1 MDKRNIENWKKE
13 IMKDIE
19 ESKSLMKKA
28 DVFKYRLKK
37 QIEMKKELYEK
48 LEKRDLPDI
57 DRNSMLSA
65 ANGLHS
71 EQDEKVV
78 ESIKSLR
85 FYALHACS
93 LTLFDLVSNIL
104 FNYLKK
110 TENEKHAKL
119 VIDAISDMAEIDT
132 RMLEILH
139 AASKSSVSGISEY
152 SKKRYEELKEIYNW
166 NKDEWKDRFKKKIMR
181 YKESK
186 ELYEKYKN
194 RKKREIEEDKSK
206 ENENSKHMKNEIWN

>member
-71 EQDEKVV
+71 EQDEKVI
-78 ESIKSLR
+78 ESIESLR

-93 LTLFDLVSNIL
+93 LTLFDLVSNI
-104 FNYLKK
+104 FFDYLKK
-110 TENEKHAKL
+110 TENEEHAKL
-119 VIDAISDMAEIDT
+119 VIDAISDIAEIDKGV
-132 RMLEILH
+132 LEILQ
-139 AASKSSVSGISEY
+139 ATSKTSVSGIAEY
-152 SKKRYEELKEIYNW
+152 SKKRYEELKEIYSW
-166 NKDEWKDRFKKKIMR
+166 NKDEWKDRFKKRIRKYR
-181 YKESK
+181 ESK

-194 RKKREIEEDKSK
+194 RKKREI
-206 ENENSKHMKNEIWN
+206 